1 MGKRTTPEPVVD
13 RHSLAGR
20 MRYLE
25 QVSQQV
31 PSLSDAEASQLAAT
45 LSTELQAGP
54 PPAVQLALI
63 RTLEQLR
70 RPTALPGLEWALQQ
84 DDREIQQA
92 ACKAIAAIDDPRV
105 ISVLATTLRT
115 TQDVD
120 VRLFATEG
128 LGRFRDP
135 LAVQA
140 LAQSLEDRDPAVQYT
155 AMQSLS
161 RVTGEDLGLDVREW
175 KRLAQDPDRLFGGSS
190 SLRR

>member
-1 MGKRTTPEPVVD
+1 
-13 RHSLAGR
+13 
-20 MRYLE
+20 
-25 QVSQQV
+25 
-31 PSLSDAEASQLAAT
+31 
-45 LSTELQAGP
+45 
-54 PPAVQLALI
+54 LALI